1 MVTTRASGI
10 RFGVVRPWPVKSAE
24 LGFFYS
30 NFDSKIRIFFSD
42 FFSQSIL
49 LGMGV
54 ALSGVLLRRW
64 GQQLLVDVFLQD
76 SRLLD
81 WLATRPG
88 FVLKRLPRR
97 RSFKKRF
104 AFSRKTFFKY
114 RGVGSSGF
122 SMLKFYRALGSSR
135 KFFLRKKVR
144 AFSKLRYFR
153 RRRKYFQLR
162 RARKLSRYFKLRA
175 IARRAFRR
183 KYPAAA
189 LVRFKRRRV
198 RSRFSYS
205 FRKSK
210 KFRRQRAVRIFAR
223 PNFKVATRF
232 FCNFQRFC
240 RFRFFKFFSRF
251 ASSLAYKC
259 LGIPVFFRL
268 NFIGRVG
275 SAQFYL
281 NYITTKLYYRYILS
295 DVINPIV
302 RISLKYY
309 RGFRI
314 ICRGR
319 FTRAQM
325 ATERLYRRG
334 ALRLSSMRAPIDYA
348 QKSVVLKYGTCNLK
362 IWLRY

>member
-10 RFGVVRPWPVKSAE
+10 RFGVIRPWPVKSAE
-24 LGFFYS
+24 LGFFYA
-30 NFDSKIRIFFSD
+30 NFDSKVRLFFSD
-42 FFSQSIL
+42 FFSQSVL

-64 GQQLLVDVFLQD
+64 GGRLLVDVFLQD

-88 FVLKRLPRR
+88 FLLKRLPRR
-97 RSFKKRF
+97 TFKKRF
-104 AFSRKTFFKY
+104 ALSNKTFFRY
-114 RGVGSSGF
+114 RGLGFSGF
-122 SMLKFYRALGSSR
+122 PLFKVYRALGSSR

-144 AFSKLRYFR
+144 ALSKLRYFR

-162 RARKLSRYFKLRA
+162 RTRRLSKYFKLRKL
-175 IARRAFRR
+175 ARRIFRR
-183 KYPAAA
+183 KHPGMR
-189 LVRFKRRRV
+189 LRLKRRRIK
-198 RSRFSYS
+198 SRFFYS

-210 KFRRQRAVRIFAR
+210 RFRRQRAVRIFAR

-232 FCNFQRFC
+232 FCKFHRFC

-251 ASSLAYKC
+251 ASLLAYKC
-259 LGIPVFFRL
+259 LGLPIFFRL
-268 NFIGRVG
+268 NFIGRV
-275 SAQFYL
+275 SPAHFYL

-334 ALRLSSMRAPIDYA
+334 ALRLASIRAPVDYA